1 MRVRWDSH
9 RERLMAGGQDGQL
22 KLFAMEE
29 DSLKVAYK
37 IKLPEEVAC
46 MDMAIDGNHFAVGLA
61 SGALVIKSKRL
72 EAEEK
77 EETQEQKLVKNA
89 L

>member
-1 MRVRWDSH
+1 
-9 RERLMAGGQDGQL
+9 
-22 KLFAMEE
+22 MEE

-72 EAEEK
+72 EIEEK
-77 EETQEQKLVKNA
+77 EET
-89 L
+89 